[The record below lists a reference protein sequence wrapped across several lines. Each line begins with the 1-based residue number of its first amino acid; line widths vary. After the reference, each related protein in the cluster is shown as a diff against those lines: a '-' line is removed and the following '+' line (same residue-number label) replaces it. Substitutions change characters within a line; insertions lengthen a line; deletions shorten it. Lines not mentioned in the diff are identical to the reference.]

1 MAWALGVFTVRH
13 RTHSRLYSET
23 FTRRFPAF
31 QAYVFLRVLAT
42 LRSCVF
48 GLALSV
54 QGEESA
60 AKQLMINKGRETRIE
75 DPEDEV
81 WPLHVYEA
89 KYGDYRTNGL
99 GHTWA
104 DLGGN
109 IQGVLVPGRQVFK
122 VKRARAMSAVVQEVI
137 A

>member
-1 MAWALGVFTVRH
+1 MSCIVGVHVPVF
-13 RTHSRLYSET
+13 SNA
-23 FTRRFPAF
+23 AF
-31 QAYVFLRVLAT
+31 M
-42 LRSCVF
+42 CD
-48 GLALSV
+48 GLFAISS
-54 QGEESA
+54 QGAEA
-60 AKQLMINKGRETRIE
+60 DAKQLMISKGRETRIE

-99 GHTWA
+99 GHKWT

-122 VKRARAMSAVVQEVI
+122 VKRARAMSAVVQEVT
-137 A
+137 ASCLL